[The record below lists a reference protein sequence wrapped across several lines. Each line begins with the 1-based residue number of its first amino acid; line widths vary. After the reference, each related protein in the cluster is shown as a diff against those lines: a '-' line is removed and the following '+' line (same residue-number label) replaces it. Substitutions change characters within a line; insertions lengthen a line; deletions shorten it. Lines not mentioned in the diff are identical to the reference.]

1 MMLHTSLSTA
11 KGVGSNCPF
20 IPEEGFLITNHLLFY
35 TMDMSHIYRLLE
47 PRELQLLFQEILDSD
62 LKPAPGEEK
71 LAALTAGEREHWAIV
86 RRKYFGSG
94 LNKTS
99 LQAIERAA
107 FVMILD
113 DEAVCYDPVH

>member
-1 MMLHTSLSTA
+1 
-11 KGVGSNCPF
+11 
-20 IPEEGFLITNHLLFY
+20 
-35 TMDMSHIYRLLE
+35 MSHIYRLLE